1 MQLRFTWVFLLFSI
15 SGFTQYAVKNYS
27 NATIDQLPTVKQIA
41 DWIQFHDTNNV
52 IPLLSDPSIIDQTFL
67 NIESSY
73 LSIEYSRDKIEF
85 NEHKAIED
93 KRNIVWYERNFYK
106 VSKSKLKPRYQ
117 IYITVEFF
125 EGSYRVI
132 DLSLGKNKKINT
144 SQYDKN

>member
-1 MQLRFTWVFLLFSI
+1 MKLRLTGAFLILSFCSYA
-15 SGFTQYAVKNYS
+15 QYAIKNYS
-27 NATIDQLPTVKQIA
+27 NATIDQLPMVRQIA
-41 DWIQFHDTNNV
+41 DWIQFHDIDNV
-52 IPLLSDPSIIDQTFL
+52 IPLLSDSSIIDQTFL

-73 LSIEYSRDKIEF
+73 LSIEYPRDKIEF
-85 NEHKAIED
+85 SENKAIED

-117 IYITVEFF
+117 IYITVEFI